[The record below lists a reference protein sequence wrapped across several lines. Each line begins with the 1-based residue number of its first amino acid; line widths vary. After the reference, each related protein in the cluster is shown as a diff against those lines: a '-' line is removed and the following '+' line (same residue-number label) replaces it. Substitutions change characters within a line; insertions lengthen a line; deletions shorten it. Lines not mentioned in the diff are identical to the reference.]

1 MTSTDELKR
10 IAGRARIGVGV
21 IEKDH
26 AITVALLTISRTEFS
41 NVMIFKGGTAIKKMF
56 YPEARFSEDLDFN
69 CERDIAKELGTRIE
83 KPLLENNHDATFTSV
98 RLQESRSKEGR
109 RLRLEY
115 KDSNG
120 YPNSIRLDLAFREKT
135 IMKPKKMKAKD
146 LYRIRNITITTMN
159 IEEIAA
165 EKMRA
170 LIITRKPRHLYD
182 VWFLLRK
189 RTRPSKDLLNKK
201 LKLYDET
208 FDVDRLRSVVK
219 EVEANWQTDLRA
231 LLPQV
236 PEFSNVE
243 RHVIDAFSGPYSK
256 N

>member
-10 IAGRARIGVGV
+10 IAGREKVGVGV

-26 AITVALLTISRTEFS
+26 AITVALLTISQTEFS
-41 NVMIFKGGTAIKKMF
+41 DLMIFKGGTAIKKMF
-56 YPEARFSEDLDFN
+56 YAKTRFSEDLDFN
-69 CERDIAKELGTRIE
+69 CKRDIAKELGSQIE
-83 KPLLENNHDATFTSV
+83 RPLIENSHGVTFTGV
-98 RLQESRSKEGR
+98 HREESRSKEGR

-120 YPNSIRLDLAFREKT
+120 YPNSIRLDLAFREKL
-135 IMKPKKMKAKD
+135 IMKPKKMKVKN
-146 LYRIRNITITTMN
+146 LYRIRNITVTTMN

-165 EKMRA
+165 EKVRA
-170 LIITRKPRHLYD
+170 LMITRKPRHLYD

-189 RTRPSKDLLNKK
+189 QIRPSKELLDEK
-201 LKLYDET
+201 LKLYDEE
-208 FDVDRLRSVVK
+208 FDVDKLGRVVK
-219 EVEANWQTDLRA
+219 EVEADWQTDLQA
-231 LLPQV
+231 LVPQV

-243 RHVIDAFSGPYSK
+243 RHVIDAFSRPYGK